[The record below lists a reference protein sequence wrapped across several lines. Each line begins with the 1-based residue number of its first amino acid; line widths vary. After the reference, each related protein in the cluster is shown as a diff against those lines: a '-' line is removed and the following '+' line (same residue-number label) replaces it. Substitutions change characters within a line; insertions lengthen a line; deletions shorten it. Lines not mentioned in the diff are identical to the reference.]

1 MNMKKTAVV
10 IAAIVISATLA
21 HANLIDLTP
30 GGFDLT
36 KPWPQVVA
44 NFFEQYSFER
54 MQNIAGANIKIN
66 GQLKWSTYTVFG
78 DDRFDITLNPT
89 ATGADVDWDLTGTG
103 YHLQFVFAES
113 SAYIAHLYAV
123 RGMEEFVGDGFVEID
138 GAIPFVGITF
148 TGRNTIPDTGSTLA
162 MLSIAIGILGLYRRV
177 QA

>member
-10 IAAIVISATLA
+10 IAAIVLSATLA

-36 KPWPQVVA
+36 QTFPTVVA
-44 NFFEQYSFER
+44 NFFAQYRPNR
-54 MQNIAGANIKIN
+54 MQNIAGTNIIN
-66 GQLKWSTYTVFG
+66 GQVIWSPFTVFG
-78 DDRFDITLNPT
+78 GDRFDITLNPT
-89 ATGADVDWDLTGTG
+89 ATGADVDWNLTGTG
-103 YHLQFVFAES
+103 YDLQFVIAES
-113 SAYIAHLYAV
+113 SALIAHLYAV
-123 RGMEEFVGDGFVEID
+123 RGMEEYVGDGFVEID

-148 TGRNTIPDTGSTLA
+148 AGRNTIPDTGSTLA

>member
-10 IAAIVISATLA
+10 IATIVLSTTLA

-30 GGFDLT
+30 GGFDLRQPFPT
-36 KPWPQVVA
+36 VVA
-44 NFFEQYSFER
+44 NFFARYRPGGME
-54 MQNIAGANIKIN
+54 NIAGTNIIN
-66 GQLKWSTYTVFG
+66 GQVIWSPFTVFG
-78 DDRFDITLNPT
+78 GDRFDITLNPT

-103 YHLQFVFAES
+103 YHLQFVIAES
-113 SAYIAHLYAV
+113 SALIAHLYAV
-123 RGMEEFVGDGFVEID
+123 RGMEEYVGDGFVEID

-148 TGRNTIPDTGSTLA
+148 AGRNTIPDTGSTLA